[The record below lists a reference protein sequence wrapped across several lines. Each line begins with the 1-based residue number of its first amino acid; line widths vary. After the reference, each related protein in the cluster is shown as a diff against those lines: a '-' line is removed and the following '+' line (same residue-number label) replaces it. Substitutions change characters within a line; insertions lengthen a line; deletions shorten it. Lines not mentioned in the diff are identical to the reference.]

1 MTADDHQNLS
11 DQTEED
17 KMVKKRHHPR
27 KAFRLCVRMSHGE
40 ASKQYNARDISL
52 GGIFVE
58 TSEKLAP
65 GQKVKI
71 SLPFANQDRRI
82 KMNGKV
88 VRITNDGVGIQFD
101 IFAID
106 IE

>member
-1 MTADDHQNLS
+1 
-11 DQTEED
+11 
-17 KMVKKRHHPR
+17 
-27 KAFRLCVRMSHGE
+27 MSHGGISSE
-40 ASKQYNARDISL
+40 HHARDISL

-58 TSEKLAP
+58 TTEKLTP
-65 GQKVKI
+65 GQKVEI
-71 SLPFANQDRRI
+71 SLPFANQDRHI

-88 VRITNDGVGIQFD
+88 VRVTNDGVGVQFD

>member
-1 MTADDHQNLS
+1 MTVDNQQMGPDRSS
-11 DQTEED
+11 DSD
-17 KMVKKRHHPR
+17 PVRKRHHPR
-27 KAFRLCVRMSHGE
+27 RAFRLCVKMSHGGISSE
-40 ASKQYNARDISL
+40 HQARDISL

-58 TSEKLAP
+58 TSEKLMP
-65 GQKVKI
+65 GQKVEI
-71 SLPFANQDRRI
+71 SLPFANQDRHI

-88 VRITNDGVGIQFD
+88 VRVTDDGVGVQFD